1 MHTPQLAQI
10 LKNSEY
16 KLELFS
22 QEAIKNLEAN
32 IIVKNANGGGGN
44 KHTSYSP
51 CPVSENA
58 HMVGGINLLTT
69 RPA

>member
-10 LKNSEY
+10 LKDSEY
-16 KLELFS
+16 RLEIFS

-32 IIVKNANGGGGN
+32 IVVKTLMG
-44 KHTSYSP
+44 
-51 CPVSENA
+51 
-58 HMVGGINLLTT
+58 GGINILTT

>member
-10 LKNSEY
+10 LKDSEY
-16 KLELFS
+16 RLELFS

-32 IIVKNANGGGGN
+32 IIVKNANGGG
-44 KHTSYSP
+44 
-51 CPVSENA
+51 
-58 HMVGGINLLTT
+58 INILTT